1 MTPLYFFAII
11 WGVATAG
18 FELVLIDIL
27 LDSCPPGEITAV
39 MPAYQMVMFI
49 VSLLAPI
56 IGTAIARSAGSTV
69 ALIVA
74 AALHAVGALLFI
86 GFKIGHRSP
95 ATTP

>member
-1 MTPLYFFAII
+1 
-11 WGVATAG
+11 
-18 FELVLIDIL
+18 
-27 LDSCPPGEITAV
+27 

-86 GFKIGHRSP
+86 GFKIGHRFP